1 MFLSAGDWTGKN
13 PSDRSGLAKSVSNC
27 FPGSEP
33 LTWFS
38 TWETAEQVWSN
49 HHMSKNMIPWV
60 LRGCRI
66 TWGNLRQSSPGKT
79 SSVTSCES
87 KGAWRSRTPPWAA
100 GRWWSPPASRGTRPS
115 GPGTLGRCRSR
126 IPASHWPAATQTGNR
141 TVRPHLR
148 PHAPLCPNPA
158 VSSRDLQKSDQETVA
173 VKLPNLAKASV
184 LGEDGVLMSPCLSC
198 RTDPSWELS
207 VQILNIPAGT
217 GSVTEVLV
225 VGTRNRSPQV
235 LVRKRVNSVE
245 QACMCISIRWWWGG
259 GAGGAQAFA
268 GMSHAS
274 SSLGW
279 ALSVG
284 AVATCWPSSCHLLLS
299 FGFSPWA
306 GGQGWDF
313 SVPTAS
319 FIKVSLMRYT
329 V

>member
-1 MFLSAGDWTGKN
+1 MAFHPEEQEHVSKRWGLDREESFRPLRSCQIRVKLLSRLRTLDVIFNLRNCWTSMN
-13 PSDRSGLAKSVSNC
+13 QPSHV
-27 FPGSEP
+27 
-33 LTWFS
+33 
-38 TWETAEQVWSN
+38 
-49 HHMSKNMIPWV
+49 KNMIPWV

-100 GRWWSPPASRGTRPS
+100 GRWWSPPASRGTQPS

-184 LGEDGVLMSPCLSC
+184 LGEDGVLMSPVTTHVLLC

-207 VQILNIPAGT
+207 VQYWIYQWEQGQLQ
-217 GSVTEVLV
+217 
-225 VGTRNRSPQV
+225 RS
-235 LVRKRVNSVE
+235 
-245 QACMCISIRWWWGG
+245 
-259 GAGGAQAFA
+259 
-268 GMSHAS
+268 
-274 SSLGW
+274 
-279 ALSVG
+279 
-284 AVATCWPSSCHLLLS
+284 
-299 FGFSPWA
+299 
-306 GGQGWDF
+306 
-313 SVPTAS
+313 
-319 FIKVSLMRYT
+319 
-329 V
+329 